1 VIPSQSRSRSKGG
14 ALVGRAFDLTAQ
26 PVPGVETPFR
36 RIVTPIPAP
45 ESVDLLETMR
55 RHEPASMLGQPP
67 VVWDRAE
74 GVQVHDRYG
83 NMWLDWSSGVLVT
96 NAGHGAKEVRDA
108 ILATVERGLLH
119 TFCFP
124 NAERIEL
131 ARALAEVA
139 PPELGKVFL
148 LTTGSETIECAVKL
162 MRTYG
167 QRVGG
172 KRKIGIVSFEGD
184 FHGRTLGAQLVG
196 GIPALKEWIVNLDPD
211 MHQVPFPDGFRV
223 TDTSFEVFLR
233 ALEAKGVGPDRV
245 AGIVMESF
253 QGGSAAFAPKAYVQA
268 MTRWCREHNILLAFD
283 EVQAGFGRSGR
294 FFAFEHYDVVPDLIC
309 CGKGIS
315 SSLPLSAVIGRPGLL
330 DLYGPADLTN
340 THGGNPVC
348 CAAALASL
356 KKIRTGG
363 LTENARETGAVLHR
377 GLAEIAARHRD
388 VIGAVMGRGLVAGLH
403 MVVRGSTLPDGDLAF
418 AVAEKAVQKG
428 LLMFAP
434 VGVGGATVKICPP
447 LTITREAVQDG
458 LTALGEAIAEAAADA
473 ECR

>member
-1 VIPSQSRSRSKGG
+1 
-14 ALVGRAFDLTAQ
+14 
-26 PVPGVETPFR
+26 
-36 RIVTPIPAP
+36 
-45 ESVDLLETMR
+45 
-55 RHEPASMLGQPP
+55 
-67 VVWDRAE
+67 
-74 GVQVHDRYG
+74 
-83 NMWLDWSSGVLVT
+83 
-96 NAGHGAKEVRDA
+96 
-108 ILATVERGLLH
+108 
-119 TFCFP
+119 
-124 NAERIEL
+124 
-131 ARALAEVA
+131 
-139 PPELGKVFL
+139 
-148 LTTGSETIECAVKL
+148 

-172 KRKIGIVSFEGD
+172 RRKIGIVSFEGD

-233 ALEAKGVGPDRV
+233 TLEGKGVGPDRV
-245 AGIVMESF
+245 AGIVMETF
-253 QGGSAAFAPKAYVQA
+253 QGGSAAFAPKAYLQA

-294 FFAFEHYDVVPDLIC
+294 FFAFEHYGVVPDLIC

-315 SSLPLSAVIGRPGLL
+315 SSLPLSAVIGRPELL
-330 DLYGPADLTN
+330 DQYGPADLTN

-388 VIGAVMGRGLVAGLH
+388 VIGAVMGCGLVAGLH
-403 MVVRGSTLPDGDLAF
+403 MVVRGSTLPDGELAF

-447 LTITREAVQDG
+447 LTISREAVQDG
-458 LTALGEAIAEAAADA
+458 LDALSEAISEATADA
-473 ECR
+473 ERR